1 MSQYLITGFA
11 PLPLT
16 HTAAPTE
23 KISILIKITHIHIYH
38 RNFELKIS
46 KFKYSPTDV
55 LRIMQ

>member
-23 KISILIKITHIHIYH
+23 KILNLIMITHIHINH
-38 RNFELKIS
+38 RNFQLKIS
-46 KFKYSPTDV
+46 NYIYSPTDV